1 MSSLLIKNAHVIS
14 PDVEKF
20 NAAVFAEDG
29 VIKQVID
36 AGNPLPKADKVVDIK
51 GKMLVPG
58 FIDLHIHGG
67 MGYESTSP
75 KKEAVK
81 VIAEAKIKEGVT
93 SFCPT
98 TLTLPED
105 KLAASLKNIE
115 AYRKKPTGAKVI
127 GTHLEGPYINPDCIG
142 AQNPAYLRKPDFD
155 EVKRLNAISKVS
167 IITYAIEVEGAVPFT
182 AKVIKAGIVPSC
194 GHTNATMAQYKAG
207 QAKGLCRRTH
217 FC

>member
-67 MGYESTSP
+67 MGYEATSD

-98 TLTLPED
+98 TMSASMED
-105 KLAASLKNIE
+105 
-115 AYRKKPTGAKVI
+115 
-127 GTHLEGPYINPDCIG
+127 
-142 AQNPAYLRKPDFD
+142 
-155 EVKRLNAISKVS
+155 
-167 IITYAIEVEGAVPFT
+167 T
-182 AKVIKAGIVPSC
+182 AKVLQDIRKVTEQPEPVVL
-194 GHTNATMAQYKAG
+194 Q
-207 QAKGLCRRTH
+207 
-217 FC
+217 

>member
-67 MGYESTSP
+67 MGYEATSD

-98 TLTLPED
+98 TLTLPEN

-142 AQNPAYLRKPDFD
+142 AQNPAYLRKPDF
-155 EVKRLNAISKVS
+155 E
-167 IITYAIEVEGAVPFT
+167 E
-182 AKVIKAGIVPSC
+182 IKAVLVG
-194 GHTNATMAQYKAG
+194 AG
-207 QAKGLCRRTH
+207 G
-217 FC
+217 FEPP

>member
-14 PDVEKF
+14 PDIEKF

-58 FIDLHIHGG
+58 FIDVHIHGG

-81 VIAEAKIKEGVT
+81 IIAEAKIKEGGT

-98 TLTLPED
+98 TFTLSEE
-105 KLAASLKNIE
+105 KLPASLKNF
-115 AYRKKPTGAKVI
+115 AASRKKPTGAKVI
-127 GTHLEGPYINPDCIG
+127 GTHLEGPYVNPICLG
-142 AQNPAYLRKPDFD
+142 AQNPAYTSKPD
-155 EVKRLNAISKVS
+155 
-167 IITYAIEVEGAVPFT
+167 IE
-182 AKVIKAGIVPSC
+182 
-194 GHTNATMAQYKAG
+194 
-207 QAKGLCRRTH
+207 
-217 FC
+217 

>member
-67 MGYESTSP
+67 MGYESTS
-75 KKEAVK
+75 KALYGG
-81 VIAEAKIKEGVT
+81 VISDRIFA
-93 SFCPT
+93 
-98 TLTLPED
+98 
-105 KLAASLKNIE
+105 
-115 AYRKKPTGAKVI
+115 
-127 GTHLEGPYINPDCIG
+127 
-142 AQNPAYLRKPDFD
+142 
-155 EVKRLNAISKVS
+155 
-167 IITYAIEVEGAVPFT
+167 
-182 AKVIKAGIVPSC
+182 
-194 GHTNATMAQYKAG
+194 
-207 QAKGLCRRTH
+207 
-217 FC
+217 